1 MWMDALR
8 RSLRE
13 TPGTHVGHLESY
25 AGAAVAVLIRPDGDV
40 LFIQR
45 AVYEGDPWSGHMAL
59 PGGRI
64 DPEDENA
71 EAAARREVLEE
82 VGVDVSTAILL
93 GELDQ
98 VASPDLAPRVCV
110 TPYVFALTDDPV
122 VAMDSREVAAIHW
135 FGLDRFVQ
143 GEGRG
148 QFPYT
153 YQGTDYQLPCIDLDG
168 RRIWGM
174 TLRIVEDL
182 LARLQTTS

>member
-1 MWMDALR
+1 MWKELLT

-13 TPGTHVGHLESY
+13 RPGSRVERLESF
-25 AGAAVAVLIRPDGDV
+25 AGAAVAVMIRPDGDV

-45 AVYEGDPWSGHMAL
+45 AEHEGDPWSGHMAL

-64 DPEDENA
+64 DPGDAGA
-71 EAAARREVLEE
+71 EAAVRREVFEE
-82 VGVDVSTAILL
+82 VGVDLSTATLI

-110 TPYVFALTDDPV
+110 SPYVFALDRDPAV
-122 VAMDSREVAAIHW
+122 MLDTREVAAIHW
-135 FGLDRFVQ
+135 FGLDRFLA

-148 QFPYT
+148 EFPYV
-153 YQGTDYQLPCIDLDG
+153 YHGTAYQLPCIELDD
-168 RRIWGM
+168 RRVWGM

-182 LARLQTTS
+182 ISRLQ